1 MNKALVA
8 ALVGVLGLALGFG
21 AGYLWDNARDGDG
34 DPADSPTPTATATA
48 ASS

>member
-1 MNKALVA
+1 MNKALAA

-21 AGYLWDNARDGDG
+21 AGYLWDNSRGGDG
-34 DPADSPTPTATATA
+34 DPADSPTPTASATP